1 MDEHMNACSLSLFL
15 SLIHTHLCIYTVQYV
30 IIYTIIAESP
40 CLESLFCLWST
51 VEWSLRNYM
60 LIISPFSFCFSLS
73 LPLFPSLQSDFPPG
87 CCGVEWES
95 VCMVQASQHALIS
108 SLKKKQGYGRS
119 SKSQTVLEGHNIWAV
134 VETYYEKNK
143 NKHFDTFV
151 LSIHNFAYGYMCV
164 DSLLSYV
171 QPEHRCL
178 WVNEGG

>member
-1 MDEHMNACSLSLFL
+1 MNACSLSLFL
-15 SLIHTHLCIYTVQYV
+15 SLIHTHVCIYTVQYV

-108 SLKKKQGYGRS
+108 SLKKTRLWKILKKSNCTRGAQHLGS
-119 SKSQTVLEGHNIWAV
+119 SRDIL
-134 VETYYEKNK
+134 
-143 NKHFDTFV
+143 
-151 LSIHNFAYGYMCV
+151 
-164 DSLLSYV
+164 
-171 QPEHRCL
+171 
-178 WVNEGG
+178 